1 MRATAVAHVDEEGSL
16 EQNGGQA
23 RKRLNQTS
31 FEVDELTRAALEELK
46 KVYGVSSN
54 AAVMKRAVRI
64 ALIASRY
71 ADENKDLHLLIEED
85 GAKREVIVPQLY

>member
-1 MRATAVAHVDEEGSL
+1 LAHIEEDAA
-16 EQNGGQA
+16 ETHNGLA

-31 FEVDELTRAALEELK
+31 FEVDELTRVALDELK

-71 ADENKDLHLLIEED
+71 ADQNKDLHLLIEEA
-85 GAKREVIVPQLY
+85 GTKREIIVPQLY

>member
-1 MRATAVAHVDEEGSL
+1 LAHLEEETADNH
-16 EQNGGQA
+16 GGQA

-31 FEVDELTRAALEELK
+31 FEVDELTRSALDELK
-46 KVYGVSSN
+46 KVYGVTSN

-71 ADENKDLHLLIEED
+71 ADRNKDLHLLIEEN
-85 GAKREVIVPQLY
+85 GAKREIIVPQLY

>member
-1 MRATAVAHVDEEGSL
+1 LAHIEE
-16 EQNGGQA
+16 EAADANGLA

-31 FEVDELTRAALEELK
+31 FEVDELTRIALDELK

-71 ADENKDLHLLIEED
+71 ADQNKDLHLLIEED
-85 GAKREVIVPQLY
+85 GTKREIIVPQLY

>member
-1 MRATAVAHVDEEGSL
+1 MAHIEE
-16 EQNGGQA
+16 EIADTNGGQA

-31 FEVDELTRAALEELK
+31 FEVDELTRSALDELK

-71 ADENKDLHLLIEED
+71 ADHNKDLHLLVEED